1 MLKRTVKSCGPDAS
15 VVGVKSCGG
24 AKGPTGPT
32 CRFPQG
38 DGGMKARYSGV
49 SAYKP

>member
-24 AKGPTGPT
+24 AESPIGPTYQIP
-32 CRFPQG
+32 RG
-38 DGGMKARYSGV
+38 DGDNKARFSGE
-49 SAYKP
+49 SAK